1 MTDTRIARRYAS
13 AIFAL
18 GENEGK
24 TANAKRGETL
34 KALDSLLDES
44 PALDRV
50 FKSPI
55 ISVAE
60 KKKIVGNLLAK
71 LDADPVTRNFCNL
84 LADKDRLAFFRA
96 IVQAFTKKLDEAQ
109 QIIRNAGIVGMGG
122 ATGRQAEDRQGR
134 LGKEGR
140 QGHRALL

>member
-55 ISVAE
+55 ITVSQWPR
-60 KKKIVGNLLAK
+60 K
-71 LDADPVTRNFCNL
+71 R
-84 LADKDRLAFFRA
+84 RSSA
-96 IVQAFTKKLDEAQ
+96 IFSTSSMQTP
-109 QIIRNAGIVGMGG
+109 
-122 ATGRQAEDRQGR
+122 
-134 LGKEGR
+134 
-140 QGHRALL
+140 